1 MTVDTPGAASARG
14 DDLDPATQPLRPDSS
29 VTELLGELAAQMS
42 TLFRQELELAKVE
55 TKEEAKRAGRAAGM
69 FGGAAVAALIGLLLA
84 SMALAWLLDQGLNT
98 ALSFGIVAVVWLL
111 IGLVL
116 ALRGR
121 RTMSEVQALPTTTAT
136 LKEDVE
142 WAKAQKH

>member
-1 MTVDTPGAASARG
+1 MTVDSPGAPSTR
-14 DDLDPATQPLRPDSS
+14 DDDRDPATQPLRPDAS
-29 VTELLGELAAQMS
+29 VTELLGDLAGQMS

-55 TKEEAKRAGRAAGM
+55 TRDEAKRAGKAAAM
-69 FGGAAVAALIGLLLA
+69 FGGAGVAAWIGLLMA

-98 ALSFGIVAVVWLL
+98 ALSFAIVALMWIVVA
-111 IGLVL
+111 LVL
-116 ALRGR
+116 AMRGR
-121 RTMSEVQALPTTTAT
+121 RTVADLQPLPTTTAT